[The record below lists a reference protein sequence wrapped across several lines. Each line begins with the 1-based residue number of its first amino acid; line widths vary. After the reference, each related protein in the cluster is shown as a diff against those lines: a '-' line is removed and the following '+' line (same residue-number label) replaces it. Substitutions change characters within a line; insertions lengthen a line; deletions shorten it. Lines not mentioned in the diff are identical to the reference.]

1 MIGTRIDMKPSTF
14 TPEDIPHVIYILH
27 HFIIPNTYPNCNGR
41 VMLGMP
47 VLSGFGQRIKDP
59 SCKARRRNP
68 PSSSHF
74 SARPSSLI
82 AMVESHTKDACF
94 EQLNGFGERG
104 ICVAAV

>member
-1 MIGTRIDMKPSTF
+1 MKPSTF